1 MHTKSVPWQRSG
13 ERVTDNLS
21 CILPLAKPVPF
32 RYTAPM
38 HSTVFDFIR
47 YMKLEKNVSGH
58 TERSYLADLE
68 QFFDFLGGRKP
79 TDVDHQALRGF
90 ISHLL
95 ALNISKASINRKL
108 SAVRTFFKYLNRQG
122 IITTN
127 PARLVATPRREKRL
141 PAVLTVDQ
149 ALGLMESSRKAAA
162 DNGEQGLRDRAIL
175 ETLYSTGIRASE
187 LVGMNR
193 EDISASD
200 RLIRIRGK
208 GRKERVVPIGQKALD
223 AIDTYGRAK
232 KKNEIAAVFTGPSG
246 NRLTPRTVQRI
257 LEKYRKKLGFP
268 QKASPHTLRHSFAT
282 HLLESGA
289 DLRAI
294 QELLGHA
301 SLSTTQRYT
310 HLNLASLMDTYDRA
324 HPKAR
329 KK

>member
-1 MHTKSVPWQRSG
+1 
-13 ERVTDNLS
+13 
-21 CILPLAKPVPF
+21 
-32 RYTAPM
+32 M
-38 HSTVFDFIR
+38 HSSVFDFIR
-47 YMKLEKNVSGH
+47 YLKQEKNVSGH

-68 QFFDFLGGRKP
+68 QFFDFLGSRQLQ
-79 TDVDHQALRGF
+79 DVDHQVLRSF
-90 ISHLL
+90 IGHLL
-95 ALNISKASINRKL
+95 ASNISKASINRKL
-108 SAVRTFFKYLNRQG
+108 SALRTYFKYLNRQG
-122 IITTN
+122 VVPAN
-127 PARLVATPRREKRL
+127 PARLVATPRKEKRL

-149 ALGLMESSRKAAA
+149 ALGLMDSSGSAAA
-162 DNGEQGLRDRAIL
+162 AGGEHELRDRAIL

-200 RLIRIRGK
+200 RLVRIRGK
-208 GRKERVVPIGQKALD
+208 GRKERVVPIGRKALD
-223 AIDTYGRAK
+223 AIDAYTRAK
-232 KKNEIAAVFTGPSG
+232 KKNEIAAVFTGPTG
-246 NRLTPRTVQRI
+246 KRLTPRTVQRI

-310 HLNLASLMDTYDRA
+310 HLNLASLMDTYDKA